1 MIKLKFLS
9 LLFFSLLFSNLSF
22 SQIDFSTHQ
31 YFNSFSFN
39 PAMAGVDD
47 KKVIS
52 IFRKN
57 INSKNTIISCEFP
70 NKLLNSNIGIIIDRH
85 YDESSFPGNST
96 KNKLGLAY
104 NYNISFSDFA
114 KLRLGFQFNHIAAT
128 YDNFST
134 NIQHAQWFTAND
146 YSIGAAIISNNFKF
160 GLSILNFLNSRVEG
174 KSSRYP
180 LIEEKRNIIFTFSYN
195 VILNRKLK
203 IAPSILINLEKI
215 NFLVSDFSLYFIL
228 KEKIFFG
235 AAFRRG
241 VNHRNKTINDGIALI
256 GFKIRKKLNFQF
268 SINPKQESEAS
279 FQFLTQYKF

>member
-1 MIKLKFLS
+1 MIKLKLLS
-9 LLFFSLLFSNLSF
+9 LLFFTLLFSNLSF

-52 IFRKN
+52 FFRKN
-57 INSKNTIISCEFP
+57 ISSKNTIISCEFP
-70 NKLLNSNIGIIIDRH
+70 SKLLNSNIGIIVDRH

-96 KNKLGLAY
+96 KNKFGLAY
-104 NYNISFSDFA
+104 NYNIPFSDFA

-146 YSIGAAIISNNFKF
+146 FSIGAAIIGNNFKF
-160 GLSILNFLNSRVEG
+160 GLGILNLLNSRIEG

-180 LIEEKRNIIFTFSYN
+180 LIEEKRNIIFTFSYD
-195 VILNRKLK
+195 VILNQKLK
-203 IAPSILINLEKI
+203 IVPSILINLEKV
-215 NFLVSDFSLYFIL
+215 NFLVSDFSLYFII

-241 VNHRNKTINDGIALI
+241 INYRNKTINDGIALI
-256 GFKIRKKLNFQF
+256 GFNIRKKLNFQF